1 MWLAWTEI
9 HVANS
14 TIFFDNNRKLKKPND
29 ETLFSI
35 WSFLTNKECFSYAE
49 FSPVSRFACLTFRN
63 FRKLA
68 DSQPV
73 ELRHFENKVISGCQ
87 RSQGRH
93 FIYRTIVCPR
103 SFPLHYISDDCKTP
117 LSIQFYIWNRWL
129 QDTRF
134 TLIHGWWGW
143 CLAVSSSSL
152 CMASWKTC
160 LVPRPRYLA
169 AVNRFRVTWSVRLG
183 YKNWLSL
190 IK

>member
-103 SFPLHYISDDCKTP
+103 SFPLITFLNVK
-117 LSIQFYIWNRWL
+117 NRWL
-129 QDTRF
+129 QDT
-134 TLIHGWWGW
+134 TLYPVLHLKQMIARH
-143 CLAVSSSSL
+143 AFYPY
-152 CMASWKTC
+152 
-160 LVPRPRYLA
+160 PRPM
-169 AVNRFRVTWSVRLG
+169 RVMPRS
-183 YKNWLSL
+183 
-190 IK
+190 

>member
-49 FSPVSRFACLTFRN
+49 FSPVSRFACLTFTN

-103 SFPLHYISDDCKTP
+103 SFPLHYIFKCKKQMIARHHSLSSFTFETDDCKTRVLP
-117 LSIQFYIWNRWL
+117 LSTADEGDASQ
-129 QDTRF
+129 
-134 TLIHGWWGW
+134 
-143 CLAVSSSSL
+143 LAVQAYVWL
-152 CMASWKTC
+152 PGK
-160 LVPRPRYLA
+160 LA
-169 AVNRFRVTWSVRLG
+169 
-183 YKNWLSL
+183 
-190 IK
+190 